1 MKKSFPKN
9 WFSHIIPITTVVIA
23 LAMLLLT
30 PFWAYKGYNEP
41 FLGAL
46 IEPNNV
52 VSQINGKGWV
62 AREMGVEWSDRLLSI
77 NGENVEAAEER
88 QTLLTQTGFS
98 PVDVTFEKR
107 NGEKFTLTLTPI
119 RPSLGDFLTLFLIP
133 YLVGLIFLAAGLWAY
148 KIRPDLRA
156 SRAFLTFVAALSVTT
171 VTFLDMN
178 TTHHATLLWTLS
190 LSVAGGALINL
201 ALLFPQEMPIVTR
214 YTWSRYIPSLIV
226 LIIGI
231 PAARE
236 IIMPTTPYAYID
248 KWILG
253 YGLMAFSIILFIIAL
268 VIRMIR
274 SLSAIVRQQSR
285 IILFGAALAFLPA
298 LLLYLL
304 PIASGT
310 IPEFR
315 PSLYF
320 TPMVFL
326 PISVTYA
333 IIRYRLLDVDQI
345 LSRALSYLLT
355 TATAFGIFYGLISL
369 ISTLVQNVLQPNNP
383 LVVAAY
389 LLILMLGLN
398 PLHNFIQRAIDR
410 LFYRSP
416 ADYRRVL
423 TSLSSQ
429 LVITPD
435 LGQTLKILDTELNK
449 ALSPTRFVIYLY
461 NDEEQ
466 EYLPHASQENS
477 APPYTIGDPLVG
489 ILLDAPAPIWLP
501 PSGEFPAPI
510 SDGAYAH
517 LAGHTFVPLRY
528 KNKLIG
534 FLSLAARRSG
544 ELYSGD
550 DLDFLAAV
558 AAQSTLA
565 LENARLFSNLKRTLD
580 QTLEMKNLMDD
591 IFSSIA
597 TGVITTDIEQKI
609 TLFNKAAEEILGI
622 RLDKVL
628 GRSLQDALPEFYPQ
642 LAYPAQKVLGEGIP
656 SITAEVSPHLKSRGD
671 IHLRLSCSPLRD
683 AYLATKGTTI
693 FFEDLTENRRLEAEQ
708 ERIHTTFG
716 RVVAPRVRD
725 RLLADPSNLR
735 LDGAEE
741 TVTILFA
748 DISGF
753 TAFSERKSAKD
764 VFELLNNYLDI
775 AAQAILE
782 EEGTLDKFIGDA
794 VMAMWNSPDPQKDHA
809 LRAVRAAQKISER
822 IAATHL
828 KLADP
833 AKHLTFHTGI
843 ATGVAMIGNVG
854 TRELFNYTAIGDT
867 VNTAQRI
874 ESIAKPGQTL
884 LNKAVYELVTDYVI
898 AEELAPIKVKGR
910 EEYLTVYDLRG
921 LKSA

>member
-1 MKKSFPKN
+1 MQKSLPKS
-9 WFSHIIPITTVVIA
+9 WLGHIIPLITVLIA

-62 AREMGVEWSDRLLSI
+62 AREMGVEWSDRLISI
-77 NGENVEAAEER
+77 NGENVKTAQER
-88 QTLLTQTGFS
+88 QRLLAENGFS

-107 NGEKFTLTLTPI
+107 NGEEFALEITPMQ
-119 RPSLGDFLTLFLIP
+119 PSLGDFLTLFLVP
-133 YLVGLIFLAAGLWAY
+133 YLVGVIFLAAGLWAY

-156 SRAFLTFVAALSVTT
+156 SRAFLTFAAALSIMT

-178 TTHHATLLWTLS
+178 TTHHVVLLWTLS
-190 LSVAGGALINL
+190 LSLAGGALINL

-214 YTWSRYIPSLIV
+214 YTWSRYIPSLAV
-226 LIIGI
+226 LIIGL
-231 PAARE
+231 PAAYE
-236 IIMPTTPYAYID
+236 IISPTTPYAYID
-248 KWILG
+248 RWIVS
-253 YGLMAFSIILFIIAL
+253 YGLIAFSIILFIATLI
-268 VIRMIR
+268 IRMIR

-320 TPMVFL
+320 TPMVFF

-345 LSRALSYLLT
+345 LSRALTYLLT
-355 TATAFGIFYGLISL
+355 TFAAFGIFYGLLSL
-369 ISTLVQNVLQPNNP
+369 ISTLVQNALQPNDP

-389 LLILMLGLN
+389 LLLLMVGLS
-398 PLHNFIQRAIDR
+398 PLRNFIQRAINR

-423 TSLSSQ
+423 TSLSSK
-429 LVITPD
+429 LLITPD
-435 LGQTLKILDTELNK
+435 LSQTLKTLEEELNK
-449 ALSPTRFVIYLY
+449 ALSPAQFIIYLY
-461 NDEEQ
+461 NDKEQ

-477 APPYTIGDPLVG
+477 APPYKMEDPLVG
-489 ILLDAPAPIWLP
+489 LLLDAPAPIWLP
-501 PSGEFPAPI
+501 PSGKFPATI
-510 SDGAYAH
+510 SGGTYAH
-517 LAGHTFVPLRY
+517 LAGYTFVPLRY

-534 FLSLAARRSG
+534 FLSLGARRSG

-565 LENARLFSNLKRTLD
+565 LENARLFSNLQRNLD

-591 IFSSIA
+591 IFASIA

-609 TLFNKAAEEILGI
+609 TLFNKAAEEILGLP
-622 RLDKVL
+622 LDKVL
-628 GRSLQDALPEFYPQ
+628 GKSLQDALPEFYPQ
-642 LAYPAQKVLGEGIP
+642 LAYPAQKVLGEGMP
-656 SITAEVSPHLKSRGD
+656 SITAEVSPHLKARGD

-725 RLLADPSNLR
+725 RLLADPGNLR

-748 DISGF
+748 DVSGF

-764 VFELLNNYLDI
+764 VFELLNNYLDL

-794 VMAMWNSPDPQKDHA
+794 VMAMWNSPDPQEDHA
-809 LRAVRAAQKISER
+809 LRAVRAAQKMSER
-822 IAATHL
+822 IAEAHL
-828 KLADP
+828 KLSDP
-833 AKHLTFHTGI
+833 AKHLSFHTGI
-843 ATGVAMIGNVG
+843 ATGIAMIGNVG

-874 ESIAKPGQTL
+874 ETLAEPGQTL
-884 LNKAVYELVTDYVI
+884 INKAAYDLVAEYII
-898 AEELAPIKVKGR
+898 ADELAPAKVKGR
-910 EEYLTVYDLRG
+910 KEHLNLYNLRG
-921 LKSA
+921 LKS